1 MTLRYEDRI
10 PVGLDWSVC
19 TDGTNNPDIWKAVAA
34 NVKAK
39 TESGEPASDR
49 PSRQRLSRAVEVVI
63 IRMYRDE
70 LLSSKVIA
78 DKLEIQPATV
88 FKVLRRN
95 NVPSRSRS
103 EGMALSRARRG

>member
-19 TDGTNNPDIWKAVAA
+19 TDGTNNPDIWKAVPVRK
-34 NVKAK
+34 NEK
-39 TESGEPASDR
+39 GEPAEPGPER
-49 PSRQRLSRAVEVVI
+49 PSRQRLSRAVESVI